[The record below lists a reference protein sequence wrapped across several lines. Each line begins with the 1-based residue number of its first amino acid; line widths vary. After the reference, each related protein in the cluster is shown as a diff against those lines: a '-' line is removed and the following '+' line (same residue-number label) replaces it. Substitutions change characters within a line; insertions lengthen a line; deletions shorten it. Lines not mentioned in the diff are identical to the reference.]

1 MARAGV
7 RGVDRTWIR
16 NLYGFAIAPHL
27 VFYLKIDDKTL
38 IRRVLQSRGMDYWES
53 GMDLKLGDDIYDN
66 FRHYQRQLIK
76 AYAAMADEFGFRII
90 EGRKSVSAIQQEL
103 RRQIG
108 EFLEESNSPR
118 RMGEEAGAE

>member
-1 MARAGV
+1 
-7 RGVDRTWIR
+7 
-16 NLYGFAIAPHL
+16 
-27 VFYLKIDDKTL
+27 
-38 IRRVLQSRGMDYWES
+38 
-53 GMDLKLGDDIYDN
+53 MDLKLGDDIYDN